1 MADQKRETISVE
13 DFFAP
18 PPRAKT
24 TLSPDGKQMAY
35 LALWKNRMNVWL
47 ESVDTPGD
55 PRCVTTEDR
64 GVTDYHWTRD
74 PRWLLYTRD
83 QGGDENLHLYRVDLR
98 APDAPAV
105 NLTPYPGVRI
115 MGLDLPA
122 SRPGK
127 VVTHL
132 NLRDRAQFDLVE
144 LDIATGDLVTL
155 AQNPGNGVEGWLHSE
170 RELFALGTTADGDV
184 QLSRWDGA
192 TGAPDP
198 VARFDGGDAPLGV
211 YPLEVTPD
219 GTGIWLGSH
228 RGSDRL
234 RLARLDLATGE
245 EHEVDSHPR
254 YDLDTRARVF
264 PALPSPLIRS
274 RRTGELLAVR
284 YLGERQ
290 VVHALD
296 PHFAAVL
303 KNLEELSEGD
313 LSGLSSDESEQRWI
327 ASFTHDRDPG
337 VTFLYDHTTGESR
350 LLHRAKPHLDPE
362 SLAPMRPVS
371 ITSRDGLTLPLH
383 LTLPVGAE
391 PSGLPLVLFVHGGPW
406 TRDSWGYHPAA
417 QLFANRGCAVLQVDF
432 RGSTGYGKAFTR
444 AGIGE
449 FAGKMHD
456 DLIDAVRWAV
466 DQGYA
471 DPDRVAIMGGSYG
484 GYASL
489 VGITFTPD
497 VFAAAVD
504 VVGISDLANFMRRQ
518 PDFVKPMLAYNW
530 FTYVGDP
537 ADPEQE
543 ADMLARSPISRV
555 DRIRT
560 PLMVVHGA
568 NDARVVLAES
578 DRLVEALRARDVSVE
593 YIVMEDEGHAIENPE
608 NVIVLYTAAERF
620 LAEHLGFETHQA

>member
-1 MADQKRETISVE
+1 MAQRDTLSVE
-13 DFFAP
+13 EFFGP

-24 TLSPDGKQMAY
+24 TLSPDGTKLAY
-35 LALWKNRMNVWL
+35 LAPWKNRMNVWI

-55 PRCVTTEDR
+55 ARCVTTEDR
-64 GVTDYHWTRD
+64 GVVSYHWTRD

-83 QGGDENLHLYRVDLR
+83 QGGDENLHLHRVDLTD
-98 APDAPAV
+98 PDAAAV
-105 NLTPYPGVRI
+105 DLTPYPGVRTV
-115 MGLDLPA
+115 GLDLPEG
-122 SRPGK
+122 RPGK
-127 VVTHL
+127 VVTQL
-132 NLRDRAQFDLVE
+132 NLRDHARFDLVE
-144 LDIATGDLVTL
+144 LDIATGDLTTL
-155 AQNPGNGVEGWLHSE
+155 AENPGSGVEGWLYGEHG
-170 RELFALGTTADGDV
+170 LFTVATTPEGDV
-184 QLSRWDGA
+184 ELSRWDA
-192 TGAPDP
+192 VTGTTAR
-198 VARFDGGDAPLGV
+198 VASFDGADFPLGI
-211 YPLEVTPD
+211 YPMEVTPD
-219 GTGIWLGSH
+219 GTGVWLGSY
-228 RGSDRL
+228 RDSDRL
-234 RLARLDLATGE
+234 RLVRLDPATGE
-245 EHEVDSHPR
+245 EHEVDSHPSH
-254 YDLDTRARVF
+254 DLDTRARVF

-274 RRTGELLAVR
+274 RRTGELLGVR

-303 KNLEELSEGD
+303 KNLEELSDGD
-313 LSGLSSDESEQRWI
+313 LAALSSDESGRRWV

-337 VTFLYDHTTGESR
+337 VTFLYDHDTGGSR
-350 LLHRAKPHLDPE
+350 LLHRAKPHLDPAA
-362 SLAPMRPVS
+362 LAPMRTVS
-371 ITSRDGLTLPLH
+371 TTSRDGLTLPMH
-383 LTLPVGAE
+383 LTLPVGVE

-406 TRDSWGYHPAA
+406 SRDSWGYHPAA

-432 RGSTGYGKAFTR
+432 RGSTGYGKAHTR

-456 DLIDAVRWAV
+456 DLVDGVRWAV

-471 DPDRVAIMGGSYG
+471 DPERVAVMGGSYG
-484 GYASL
+484 GYAAL

-497 VFAAAVD
+497 VFAAAID
-504 VVGISDLANFMRRQ
+504 VVGISDLANFMRNQ
-518 PDFVKPMLAYNW
+518 PDFVKPMLAPNW

-578 DRLVEALRARDVSVE
+578 DRLVEALRARDVPVE

-608 NVIVLYTAAERF
+608 NVIALYTAAERF
-620 LAEHLGFETHQA
+620 LAEHLHFETQQA